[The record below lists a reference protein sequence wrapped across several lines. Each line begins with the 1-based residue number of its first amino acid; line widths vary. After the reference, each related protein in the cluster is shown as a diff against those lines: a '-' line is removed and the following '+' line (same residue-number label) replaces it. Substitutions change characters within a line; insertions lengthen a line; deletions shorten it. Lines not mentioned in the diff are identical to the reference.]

1 MFALASSP
9 DLLQRLQNVPPA
21 IWLRIGIAVL
31 GLVAIVVI
39 LRKVA
44 KMNKIVLGVG
54 VFLVLTFIGFNWIYQ
69 RSEPSWATPVVSKLA
84 TFFPTKDAMK

>member
-1 MFALASSP
+1 
-9 DLLQRLQNVPPA
+9 
-21 IWLRIGIAVL
+21 
-31 GLVAIVVI
+31 
-39 LRKVA
+39 
-44 KMNKIVLGVG
+44 MNKIVLGVG